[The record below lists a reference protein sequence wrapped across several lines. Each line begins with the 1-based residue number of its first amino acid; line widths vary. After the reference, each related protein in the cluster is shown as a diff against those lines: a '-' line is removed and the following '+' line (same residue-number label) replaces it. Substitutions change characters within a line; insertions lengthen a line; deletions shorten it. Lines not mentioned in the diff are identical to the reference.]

1 MNNRLYFARIAP
13 TPPDSEEQ
21 VNGDGWSWRYKVRI
35 IDKHPEDKSILADED
50 LPWAQVLL
58 PVTAGSGAAN
68 QAVFPMLNTG
78 DTVSIQYFDAD
89 EQQPVITGIL
99 PRTKQVSRGPD
110 SQSNGYI
117 PSSGFTE
124 RKPKTDKVPDDEA
137 NESNE
142 DTQPTPKAVDTVAAI
157 GDQTVLANTCT
168 PNEYRTDAIST
179 EIDNLFNQI
188 QKFQNDVAY
197 VETLITGTVD
207 RVHALVN
214 PYVGEMFNNL
224 FESLVP
230 VLNAGLTALYN
241 KVFASVLAA
250 TQNPVA
256 ARLAAEAVLI
266 ALIPPIQALQEA
278 IQLVAAEIVASL
290 LDKVDDLI
298 RDAVDNNNNFTEC
311 AGEQFNGAIINAIID
326 EIDSGISPLLQAVST
341 ILSGGFNIVSTIRSV
356 VDVVRSFAG
365 GLLGLG
371 QGGNKC
377 SGLIKKYGFGFGPTE
392 NAGDILDNIFRNANA
407 AKALV
412 NDATN
417 VANQV
422 AGAVDNITQEVQTIT
437 ELDNIFGNFPF
448 LSGEQLGT
456 STLDF
461 CSTDVPDVCFSPE
474 VRIFGG
480 RGEGAAGKAIVG
492 NYVRSTDER
501 TITDIQGGVVAVE
514 VLNGGS
520 GYKYPPYVEIKD
532 NCGLGLGAVARS
544 VLGRVGTPQ
553 EGQVVAIYIN
563 TPGEGYPTDG
573 RTTFT
578 VGRVEVI
585 NGGEGFT
592 PGFVNDNF
600 GGEYEVI
607 TNENGTVT
615 EVRPIN
621 IVQIPDIPTITVP
634 DINPPIPPGGNIIE
648 VEEQNVFVPFVV
660 DSNNNIVGRARRGSG
675 LILRPVLIPLPNAE
689 QILAGE
695 VPLELQDRISQ
706 EEVQFIIDCVQS

>member
-1 MNNRLYFARIAP
+1 M
-13 TPPDSEEQ
+13 
-21 VNGDGWSWRYKVRI
+21 
-35 IDKHPEDKSILADED
+35 
-50 LPWAQVLL
+50 
-58 PVTAGSGAAN
+58 
-68 QAVFPMLNTG
+68 
-78 DTVSIQYFDAD
+78 
-89 EQQPVITGIL
+89 
-99 PRTKQVSRGPD
+99 
-110 SQSNGYI
+110 
-117 PSSGFTE
+117 
-124 RKPKTDKVPDDEA
+124 
-137 NESNE
+137 
-142 DTQPTPKAVDTVAAI
+142 
-157 GDQTVLANTCT
+157 
-168 PNEYRTDAIST
+168 
-179 EIDNLFNQI
+179 
-188 QKFQNDVAY
+188 
-197 VETLITGTVD
+197 
-207 RVHALVN
+207 
-214 PYVGEMFNNL
+214 
-224 FESLVP
+224 
-230 VLNAGLTALYN
+230 
-241 KVFASVLAA
+241 
-250 TQNPVA
+250 
-256 ARLAAEAVLI
+256 
-266 ALIPPIQALQEA
+266 
-278 IQLVAAEIVASL
+278 
-290 LDKVDDLI
+290 
-298 RDAVDNNNNFTEC
+298 
-311 AGEQFNGAIINAIID
+311 
-326 EIDSGISPLLQAVST
+326 
-341 ILSGGFNIVSTIRSV
+341 
-356 VDVVRSFAG
+356 
-365 GLLGLG
+365 
-371 QGGNKC
+371 
-377 SGLIKKYGFGFGPTE
+377 
-392 NAGDILDNIFRNANA
+392 
-407 AKALV
+407 
-412 NDATN
+412 
-417 VANQV
+417 
-422 AGAVDNITQEVQTIT
+422 
-437 ELDNIFGNFPF
+437 
-448 LSGEQLGT
+448 
-456 STLDF
+456 
-461 CSTDVPDVCFSPE
+461 
-474 VRIFGG
+474 
-480 RGEGAAGKAIVG
+480 G